1 MYSDSMSTIRI
12 PLLGSIATGA
22 PLAAP
27 DAEFPLDGGESIEIG
42 AELLPAHADPRE
54 LFALEVR
61 GSGMI
66 EAGLDDCDVVVLQ
79 RVQEWA
85 DGDIVAVWLPDR
97 NETVLT
103 RLYREGAGYR
113 LQAANATAQP
123 VLIPAGHPL
132 EVAGKV
138 VAMIRTI
145 HD

>member
-1 MYSDSMSTIRI
+1 MASIRI
-12 PLLGSIATGA
+12 PLLGSIATSL
-22 PLAAP
+22 PLPVPASVFGI
-27 DAEFPLDGGESIEIG
+27 DDGLSVEIA

-66 EAGLDDCDVVVLQ
+66 DAGLDDCDVVVLQ

-85 DGDIVAVWLPDR
+85 DGDIVAVWLPDL

-103 RLYREGAGYR
+103 RLYRDGAGYR
-113 LQAANATAQP
+113 LQAANAAARP
-123 VLIPAGHPL
+123 FFIPAGHAL

>member
-1 MYSDSMSTIRI
+1 MYSDCMPSIRI

-27 DAEFPLDGGESIEIG
+27 ALDFGMQGGESIEIA
-42 AELLPAHADPRE
+42 AELLPPGADPRE

-66 EAGLDDCDVVVLQ
+66 DAGLDDCDIVVLQ

-103 RLYREGAGYR
+103 RLYRDAAGYR
-113 LQAANATAQP
+113 LQAANATARP
-123 VLIPAGHPL
+123 ILIPAGHPL
-132 EVAGKV
+132 EVAGKA